1 MKGERAM
8 KTFKEVMKD
17 IKSAFDMIDKSNENE
32 KRLEA
37 EWMKETDLMKRHET
51 RKGLEAEW
59 IKAEETTRDLYL
71 TVRLLQNNARIALFH
86 EVMPVLL
93 EVLTKYKGKPY
104 GEKTRAKIAQ
114 EVEERT
120 GARAYI
126 GTKYNQDERGIYSTW
141 GYGNT
146 YSITAG
152 TKYNAETKE
161 YSRILIDNKIQVLPL
176 ECFEIWY
183 IIPEYFEDIPAAVAE
198 MKELYKKAVE
208 MQKELSEICSAF
220 NKYAVEGIESI
231 YCNKTI
237 YERLMVK

>member
-1 MKGERAM
+1 M
-8 KTFKEVMKD
+8 KTFKEI
-17 IKSAFDMIDKSNENE
+17 IKQIETTFDMINKSKQNE

-59 IKAEETTRDLYL
+59 SKAEETTRDLYL
-71 TVRLLQNNARIALFH
+71 TLRLLQNNARIALFH
-86 EVMPVLL
+86 DVMPVLL
-93 EVLTKYKGKPY
+93 EVLAKYKGKPY
-104 GEKTRAKIAQ
+104 GEKTREKIAL

-126 GTKYNQDERGIYSTW
+126 GTKYDQDEISIFPSGDF
-141 GYGNT
+141 GNT

-152 TKYNAETKE
+152 PEYNPATNEHD
-161 YSRILIDNKIQVLPL
+161 RILIDNKIQILPL
-176 ECFEIWY
+176 ECFFIWY
-183 IIPEYFEDIPAAVAE
+183 IKSEYIEDIPAAVAE
-198 MKELYKKAVE
+198 MKEYHKKAVE
-208 MQKELSEICSAF
+208 MQKELSAVCSAF

-231 YCNKTI
+231 YCDKRI

>member
-1 MKGERAM
+1 M
-8 KTFKEVMKD
+8 KTFKEIMKQ
-17 IKSAFDMIDKSNENE
+17 IETTFDMIDKSKENE

-37 EWMKETDLMKRHET
+37 EWMKETDLIKRHET
-51 RKGLEAEW
+51 RKGLETEW
-59 IKAEETTRDLYL
+59 SNACETTRDLYL

-86 EVMPVLL
+86 DVMPVLL
-93 EVLTKYKGKPY
+93 EVLAKYKGKPY

-126 GTKYNQDERGIYSTW
+126 DTKYNQDCIIIFPILGF
-141 GYGNT
+141 GNT

-152 TKYNAETKE
+152 LKYNSETKE
-161 YSRILIDNKIQVLPL
+161 HDRMLIDNKIQVLPL
-176 ECFEIWY
+176 ECFEVWY
-183 IIPEYFEDIPAAVAE
+183 IRSEYFEDIPAAVAE

-208 MQKELSEICSAF
+208 MQKELDNVCSAF

-231 YCNKTI
+231 YCGKRI
-237 YERLMVK
+237 YERSIVK

>member
-1 MKGERAM
+1 M

-17 IKSAFDMIDKSNENE
+17 IESTFDMINKSKENE

-37 EWMKETDLMKRHET
+37 EWMKETDLMKRHGT
-51 RKGLEAEW
+51 RKGLETEW
-59 IKAEETTRDLYL
+59 SKAEETTRDLYL

-86 EVMPVLL
+86 DVMPVLL
-93 EVLTKYKGKPY
+93 EVLAKYKGKPY
-104 GEKTRAKIAQ
+104 GEKTREKIAK

-126 GTKYNQDERGIYSTW
+126 GTKYNQDEISIYSAR

-161 YSRILIDNKIQVLPL
+161 YNRILIDNKIQVLPI
-176 ECFEIWY
+176 ECFEVWY
-183 IIPEYFEDIPAAVAE
+183 IRPEYFEDISAAVTE
-198 MKELYKKAVE
+198 MKELYSKAYS
-208 MQKELSEICSAF
+208 MQKELDSICSAF